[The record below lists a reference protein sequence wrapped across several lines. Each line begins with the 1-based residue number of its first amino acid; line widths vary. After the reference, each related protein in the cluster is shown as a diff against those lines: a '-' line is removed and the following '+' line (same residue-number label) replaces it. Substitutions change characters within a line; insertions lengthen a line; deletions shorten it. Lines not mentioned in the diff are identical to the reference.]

1 MSKDITDFVEDLK
14 AHQITVTV
22 GGRRVDVVTV
32 SVIDFILSEMEGD
45 NYDREGISTKRTA
58 VKF

>member
-1 MSKDITDFVEDLK
+1 MSKDIVDFAEKLK

-32 SVIDFILSEMEGD
+32 SVIDFILNEMTEG
-45 NYDREGISTKRTA
+45 K
-58 VKF
+58 

>member
-1 MSKDITDFVEDLK
+1 MSKDMTDFAEQLK

-32 SVIDFILSEMEGD
+32 SVIDFILNEMEGD
-45 NYDREGISTKRTA
+45 NYGVECVQSEKHMY
-58 VKF
+58 